1 MSAHGKRYRAARE
14 SIDREEAYTPLAA
27 VRLLKDSPAAKFDE
41 TVEVH
46 FRLGL
51 NVRHADEQLRGTIM
65 LPHGIGKDVRVAVF
79 AEGEKARE
87 AEDAGADIV
96 GSGDLATK
104 IEGGFL
110 DFDVAIATPDQM
122 SVVGKLGR
130 VLGPRGLMPN
140 PKTGTVTMDV
150 DQGRFRREGRQAGVP
165 HRPWRQR
172 PPSDRQAELRRA
184 RVARELRRPRRGDR
198 PGQAVRREGPLHPA
212 DHAHDDN
219 GPGHPRR
226 FDHHSRHRRGA
237 GGSYSLGLATNDSRR
252 RPSAALHERRSDRG
266 RFRQRVQ
273 RPTEPAVSGFR
284 RSGGN
289 DVLKTDKERIV
300 EELAAEL
307 GSAETLIVADYRG
320 LTNKQL
326 EALRDQLL
334 PHGARFRIVK
344 NTLTRRAAEQAG
356 ADALLV
362 MLEGPTAIAFIESS
376 GDPAAVAKAL
386 AATAKETNVLTLR
399 GGMLEGK
406 SLTGEEV
413 DRLATLPPLDVLRGQ
428 LVGAIV
434 APITQLLALVSAP
447 LRDLHGLIDARIAQ
461 LEEQGEVVG
470 PVAEAAVETAEPA
483 TEEAEQS
490 PPAAEEGLS
499 AAEPQEAR
507 APEDSAAADAA
518 DPEPEDTETTN
529 QAEDQQEEEDNGN

>member
-1 MSAHGKRYRAARE
+1 M
-14 SIDREEAYTPLAA
+14 
-27 VRLLKDSPAAKFDE
+27 
-41 TVEVH
+41 
-46 FRLGL
+46 
-51 NVRHADEQLRGTIM
+51 
-65 LPHGIGKDVRVAVF
+65 
-79 AEGEKARE
+79 
-87 AEDAGADIV
+87 
-96 GSGDLATK
+96 
-104 IEGGFL
+104 
-110 DFDVAIATPDQM
+110 
-122 SVVGKLGR
+122 
-130 VLGPRGLMPN
+130 
-140 PKTGTVTMDV
+140 
-150 DQGRFRREGRQAGVP
+150 
-165 HRPWRQR
+165 
-172 PPSDRQAELRRA
+172 
-184 RVARELRRPRRGDR
+184 
-198 PGQAVRREGPLHPA
+198 
-212 DHAHDDN
+212 
-219 GPGHPRR
+219 
-226 FDHHSRHRRGA
+226 
-237 GGSYSLGLATNDSRR
+237 
-252 RPSAALHERRSDRG
+252 
-266 RFRQRVQ
+266 
-273 RPTEPAVSGFR
+273 
-284 RSGGN
+284 
-289 DVLKTDKERIV
+289 LKTDKERIV

-307 GSAETLIVADYRG
+307 RSAETLIVADYRG

-434 APITQLLALVSAP
+434 APMTQLLALVSAP

-461 LEEQGEVVG
+461 LEAQGEVVG

-483 TEEAEQS
+483 MEEAEQS

-507 APEDSAAADAA
+507 APEDSTAADAV
-518 DPEPEDTETTN
+518 DPEPDDTDTTN
-529 QAEDQQEEEDNGN
+529 QAEDQQEEEDDGN